1 MLFGRL
7 ERLKRL
13 NSLFFFWFKLD
24 DWFQNN
30 NGDIMTLKKWKV
42 ISVIFIFLLSALF
55 HFIYDWIP
63 SFFTSLF
70 FPVNESIWE
79 HNKIIV
85 GSFLILAI
93 IEKIYYKKR
102 KNVIFAEAISS
113 LVCMIL
119 VMLIFTPVYLYIL
132 KTNDNMIVT
141 FAIFLIAIIVSQ
153 IVSYKLLNKE
163 YNSRL
168 EELGII
174 LFVIFF
180 LINIIFTYYPPKV
193 ALFYDFTN
201 KIYGLK

>member
-1 MLFGRL
+1 
-7 ERLKRL
+7 
-13 NSLFFFWFKLD
+13 
-24 DWFQNN
+24 
-30 NGDIMTLKKWKV
+30 MTLKKWKV
-42 ISVIFIFLLSALF
+42 ISVILIFLFSSLF
-55 HFIYDWIP
+55 HFIYDWFP
-63 SFFTSLF
+63 TFFTSLF

-113 LVCMIL
+113 LACMIL

-141 FAIFLIAIIVSQ
+141 FAIYIFAISISQ
-153 IVSYKLLNKE
+153 IISYKLLQKE
-163 YNSRL
+163 YNPKL
-168 EELGII
+168 EEFGVI

-180 LINIIFTYYPPKV
+180 LINIIFTYYPPKL
-193 ALFYDFTN
+193 ALFYDFVH
-201 KIYGLK
+201 KIYRLK

>member
-1 MLFGRL
+1 
-7 ERLKRL
+7 
-13 NSLFFFWFKLD
+13 
-24 DWFQNN
+24 
-30 NGDIMTLKKWKV
+30 MTLKKWKV

-55 HFIYDWIP
+55 HFIYDWNP

-141 FAIFLIAIIVSQ
+141 FAIYIFAIIISQ
-153 IVSYKLLNKE
+153 IVSYQLLNKE
-163 YNSRL
+163 YNPKL
-168 EELGII
+168 EEFGVI

-180 LINIIFTYYPPKV
+180 LINIIFTYYPPKL
-193 ALFYDFTN
+193 ALFYDFVH
-201 KIYGLK
+201 KIYSLK

>member
-1 MLFGRL
+1 MLWVFFYL
-7 ERLKRL
+7 ALY
-13 NSLFFFWFKLD
+13 SILFMI
-24 DWFQNN
+24 
-30 NGDIMTLKKWKV
+30 G
-42 ISVIFIFLLSALF
+42 F
-55 HFIYDWIP
+55 HA
-63 SFFTSLF
+63 FTSLF

-79 HNKIIV
+79 HNKIII
-85 GSFLILAI
+85 GSFLIWAI

-102 KNVIFAEAISS
+102 KNVIFAECISS

-132 KTNDNMIVT
+132 NMNDNMIVT
-141 FAIFLIAIIVSQ
+141 FGIFILAIIISQ
-153 IVSYKLLNKE
+153 IVSYKLLQKE
-163 YNSRL
+163 YYSKL

-193 ALFYDFTN
+193 ALFYDYTN